1 MDNFLGS
8 IHLLG
13 EPIKEIGF
21 DLGDEYRNFSD
32 GKNARFEVSVKG
44 PKEKGTLFFWAMK
57 DDNTWNV
64 HRMELQLKNDPTK
77 RLFIKN
83 DENEK

>member
-1 MDNFLGS
+1 M
-8 IHLLG
+8 LG

-21 DLGDEYRNFSD
+21 DLGDEHRNYSD

-44 PKEKGTLFFWAMK
+44 PKQKGTVFFWAALDEEK
-57 DDNTWNV
+57 KWNV
-64 HRMELQLKNDPTK
+64 HRMELQLKDDPTK

-83 DENEK
+83 DEIQKEL